1 MEPDEHPEE
10 AQVVHGETGMVSLT
24 LGAAAVAMSGSCL
37 AAGPDPFDEAGA
49 GRTGRKVADTVQF
62 PGIGRSPKRRTCTQR
77 RMLEEGVTSVPK
89 AALAT
94 AAKTAVDTTYGM
106 RNAINHTAH
115 PHHWP

>member
-1 MEPDEHPEE
+1 
-10 AQVVHGETGMVSLT
+10 
-24 LGAAAVAMSGSCL
+24 
-37 AAGPDPFDEAGA
+37 
-49 GRTGRKVADTVQF
+49 
-62 PGIGRSPKRRTCTQR
+62 
-77 RMLEEGVTSVPK
+77 MLEEGVTSVPK